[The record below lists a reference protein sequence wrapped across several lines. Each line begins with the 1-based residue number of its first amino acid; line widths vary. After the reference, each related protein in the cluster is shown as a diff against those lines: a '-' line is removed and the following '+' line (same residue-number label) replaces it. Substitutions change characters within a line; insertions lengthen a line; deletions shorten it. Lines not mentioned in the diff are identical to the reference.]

1 MSVQRPVITV
11 FGAGLA
17 GTLCAVR
24 FARLGYK
31 VELFERRADPRVAG
45 AAGGRSIN
53 LALSTRGIEAL
64 REMGLA
70 DEVLADGILMRGRA
84 IHPLHGELAFQPY
97 SADEKKGIYSISR
110 GGLNET
116 LLNAASNEPN
126 INITF
131 SARCTAVDFD
141 TMHATVED
149 LRPGGPGVKHTKKCE
164 VIIGGDGA
172 FSAVRSSMMKRDRF
186 DYHQYYQTHGYK
198 ELEIPP
204 AENESGLFGKFRIN
218 PNALHIW
225 PRRSY
230 MMIALPNADGSFT
243 CTLFAPFDGEH
254 GFDRVKTRD
263 DARRYFEKR
272 FPDAIQHMP
281 TLLDDFERNPVSSLV
296 TVKCFPW
303 TLDGRVALI
312 GDAAHAVVPFYGQGM
327 NASFEDVHVLGECVE
342 KHGAGADLDA
352 AFAEY
357 QARRKP
363 AGDAIADLAVDNF
376 VEMRDHVGSQTF
388 RRKKQFEHW
397 LARTFPNRYLPLYEM
412 VTFSTIPYHE
422 AVKRARLQDR
432 IVLAVLCAI
441 VALAILLVLAII
453 VAIAW

>member
-1 MSVQRPVITV
+1 MSAQRPVITV

-17 GTLCAVR
+17 GTLCAIR
-24 FARLGYK
+24 LARLGYK

-70 DEVLADGILMRGRA
+70 DEVLDDGILMRGRA
-84 IHPLHGELAFQPY
+84 IHPLAGELAFQPY
-97 SADEKKGIYSISR
+97 SSDEQKGIYSISR

-116 LLNAASNEPN
+116 LLNAAASEPN
-126 INITF
+126 VSITF
-131 SARCTAVDFD
+131 NARCVGVDLD
-141 TMHATVED
+141 TMHATIED
-149 LRPGGPGVKHTKKCE
+149 TRSGGNGVRHTKKCE

-172 FSAVRSSMMKRDRF
+172 FSAVRASMMKRDRF
-186 DYHQYYQTHGYK
+186 EYHQYYQTHGYK

-204 AENESGLFGKFRIN
+204 AEGESGLYGKFRIN

-225 PRRSY
+225 PRRSF

-243 CTLFAPFDGEH
+243 CTLFAPFEGEH
-254 GFDRVKTRD
+254 GFERINSRD
-263 DARRYFEKR
+263 DARRYFERR

-281 TLLDDFERNPVSSLV
+281 TLLDDFERNPTSSLV

-303 TLDGRVALI
+303 RLGGRVALI
-312 GDAAHAVVPFYGQGM
+312 GDAAHAIVPFYGQGM

-342 KHGAGADLDA
+342 RSGGDLAA
-352 AFAEY
+352 AFGEY
-357 QARRKP
+357 ERLRKP
-363 AGDAIADLAVDNF
+363 AGDAIADLAIDNF
-376 VEMRDHVGSQTF
+376 LEMRDHVGSRTF
-388 RRKKQFEHW
+388 RRRKQFEHW
-397 LARTFPNRYLPLYEM
+397 LARTFPGKYLPLYEM

-422 AVKRARLQDR
+422 ARRRARVQDL
-432 IVLAVLCAI
+432 IVLAAI
-441 VALAILLVLAII
+441 AAIGAFLVFLLLALVFALA
-453 VAIAW
+453 WD

>member
-1 MSVQRPVITV
+1 MSANRPTITV

-17 GTLCAVR
+17 GTLCAIR

-31 VELFERRADPRVAG
+31 VELFERRADPRVEG

-70 DEVLADGILMRGRA
+70 DEVLANGILMKGRA
-84 IHPLHGELAFQPY
+84 IHPLSGELAFQPY
-97 SADEKKGIYSISR
+97 SSDERKGIYSISR

-116 LLNAASNEPN
+116 LLNAASTEPN
-126 INITF
+126 VSITF
-131 SARCTAVDFD
+131 SARCVGVDLD
-141 TMHATVED
+141 TMHATIED
-149 LRPGGPGVKHTKKCE
+149 TRPGGSGVKHTKKCD

-186 DYHQYYQTHGYK
+186 EYHQFYQTHGYK

-204 AENESGLFGKFRIN
+204 APEGKGLFGKFRIN

-230 MMIALPNADGSFT
+230 MMIALPNSDGSFT
-243 CTLFAPFDGEH
+243 CTLFAPFEGEH
-254 GFDRVKTRD
+254 GFESVRTRE

-272 FPDAIQHMP
+272 FPDAVPLMP
-281 TLLDDFERNPVSSLV
+281 TLLDDFERNPTSSLV

-303 TLDGRVALI
+303 VLGGRVALI
-312 GDAAHAVVPFYGQGM
+312 GDAAHAIVPFYGQGM
-327 NASFEDVHVLGECVE
+327 NASFEDVHVLGECVAR
-342 KHGAGADLDA
+342 HPDDLTV
-352 AFAEY
+352 AFREY
-357 QARRKP
+357 QRQRKP
-363 AGDAIADLAVDNF
+363 AGDAIADLAIGNF
-376 VEMRDHVGSQTF
+376 LEMRDHVGSASF
-388 RRKKQFEHW
+388 RRRKQFEHW
-397 LARTFPNRYLPLYEM
+397 LARVFPGRFLPLYEM

-422 AVKRARLQDR
+422 AVKRARIQNLV
-432 IVLAVLCAI
+432 VLAAAI
-441 VALAILLVLAII
+441 AIGAFAILLLLALI

>member
-31 VELFERRADPRVAG
+31 VELYERRADPRVAG

-84 IHPLHGELAFQPY
+84 IHPLHGDLAFQPY
-97 SADEKKGIYSISR
+97 SSDEQKGIYSISR

-131 SARCTAVDFD
+131 SARCTSVDLD
-141 TMHATVED
+141 TMHATIED
-149 LRPGGPGVKHTKKCE
+149 QRPGGSGVKHTKKCE

-243 CTLFAPFDGEH
+243 CTLFAPFEGEH

-303 TLDGRVALI
+303 TIGGKVALI

-327 NASFEDVHVLGECVE
+327 NASFEDVHVLGECSRSISR
-342 KHGAGADLDA
+342 A
-352 AFAEY
+352 ASPRATRSRTSPSTTSSRCATMSDRRPSA
-357 QARRKP
+357 ARSSSSTGWRAP
-363 AGDAIADLAVDNF
+363 SRTDTC
-376 VEMRDHVGSQTF
+376 RSTRWSHS
-388 RRKKQFEHW
+388 RRSPITRRSSVR
-397 LARTFPNRYLPLYEM
+397 ACRT
-412 VTFSTIPYHE
+412 SWCS
-422 AVKRARLQDR
+422 RLWR
-432 IVLAVLCAI
+432 RSSRSPCSSCSR
-441 VALAILLVLAII
+441 
-453 VAIAW
+453 